1 MPDLK
6 LTLSAED
13 LGADK
18 GLLVEWVKELG
29 DWIRKNEVVAVCRVD
44 GRDVQLKA
52 PVQGVLKKMNV
63 EPDTDF
69 DANAVLGIL
78 RTVMGGT

>member
-6 LTLSAED
+6 LILSSEE

-29 DWIRKNEVVAVCRVD
+29 DWIRKNEVMAVCRAD
-44 GRDVQLKA
+44 GREVSLKA
-52 PVQGVLKKMNV
+52 PVQGVLKKILV
-63 EPDTDF
+63 EPDTEFEAD
-69 DANAVLGIL
+69 AVLGIL

>member
-29 DWIRKNEVVAVCRVD
+29 DWVRKQEVIAICRVD
-44 GRDVQLKA
+44 GREVSLKA
-52 PVQGVLKKMNV
+52 PVQGVLKKIIV
-63 EPDTDF
+63 EPNTDF
-69 DANAVLGIL
+69 DADAVLGIL

>member
-18 GLLVEWVKELG
+18 GILVEWVKELG
-29 DWIRKNEVVAVCRVD
+29 DWVRKQEAIAVCSVD
-44 GRDVQLKA
+44 GREVSLKA
-52 PVQGVLKKMNV
+52 PVQGVLKKINV
-63 EPDTDF
+63 EPGAGF
-69 DANAVLGIL
+69 DADAVLGIL

>member
-13 LGADK
+13 LGADN
-18 GLLVEWVKELG
+18 GVLVNWVKELG
-29 DWIRKNEVVAVCRVD
+29 DWVRKQEVIAVCRVD
-44 GRDVQLKA
+44 DREVTLKA
-52 PVQGVLKKMNV
+52 PVQGVLKKINV
-63 EPDTDF
+63 EPDASF
-69 DANAVLGIL
+69 DADAVLGIL